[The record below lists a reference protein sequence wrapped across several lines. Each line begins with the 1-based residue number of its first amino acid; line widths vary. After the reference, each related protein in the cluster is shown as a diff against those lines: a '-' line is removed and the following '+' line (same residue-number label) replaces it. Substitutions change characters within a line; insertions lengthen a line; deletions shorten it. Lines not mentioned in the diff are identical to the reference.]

1 MGKIYHVKTQADYDV
16 LMIELEK
23 DGCTWWKDTAP
34 TKRNHWNSYE
44 EETCVRV
51 YADKS
56 LSYSTHAAYFKGAG
70 FDIQEY
76 RATDNVNSPNHY
88 KQGKQEVIEII
99 EESAT
104 NYPISVSYHIGNT
117 IKYIMR
123 APFKGRMKEDLE
135 KANWYLERA
144 IKRL

>member
-1 MGKIYHVKTQADYDV
+1 MNKIYHVKTQADYDA
-16 LMIELEK
+16 LMVELEK
-23 DGCTWWKDTAP
+23 EGCRWLSGALPK
-34 TKRNHWNSYE
+34 KHNHWDRYE
-44 EETCVRV
+44 EETCVEV
-51 YADKS
+51 YPSKNLNYSYKS
-56 LSYSTHAAYFKGAG
+56 HYEAEEY
-70 FDIQEY
+70 DIQEY
-76 RATDNVNSPNHY
+76 TATNNVNSPNHY

-104 NYPISVSYHIGNT
+104 SYPVSVSYHIGNT

-135 KANWYLERA
+135 KDNWYLERA

>member
-1 MGKIYHVKTQADYDV
+1 MGKIYHVKTQADYDA
-16 LMIELEK
+16 LMVELEGK
-23 DGCTWWKDTAP
+23 GYKWGNGALP
-34 TKRNHWNSYE
+34 TKRNNWDRYE
-44 EETCVRV
+44 EETCVVV
-51 YADKS
+51 YPSKNLNHSYKS
-56 LSYSTHAAYFKGAG
+56 YYEDNEC
-70 FDIQEY
+70 DIHEY

>member
-1 MGKIYHVKTQADYDV
+1 MDKIYHVKTQDDYDA
-16 LMIELEK
+16 LMVELEGK
-23 DGCTWWKDTAP
+23 GYKWGSGNFPTA
-34 TKRNHWNSYE
+34 KNLWMDYYG
-44 EETCVRV
+44 ETCIEVKS
-51 YADKS
+51 DKTLVFS
-56 LSYSTHAAYFKGAG
+56 DKDYFEEKEC
-70 FDIQEY
+70 DIHEY
-76 RATDNVNSPNHY
+76 RATNNVNSPNHY

-104 NYPISVSYHIGNT
+104 NYPVSVSYHIGNT

>member
-1 MGKIYHVKTQADYDV
+1 MDKIYHVKTQADYDA
-16 LMIELEK
+16 LMVELEAK
-23 DGCTWWKDTAP
+23 GYLWMSGFLP
-34 TKRNHWNSYE
+34 TKLNSWEAYGSDTGIRLE
-44 EETCVRV
+44 ESKRISCESI
-51 YADKS
+51 K
-56 LSYSTHAAYFKGAG
+56 K
-70 FDIQEY
+70 
-76 RATDNVNSPNHY
+76 TDLVVTDYVKEPNNVNSPNHY

-104 NYPISVSYHIGNT
+104 NYPVSVSYHIGNV

-144 IKRL
+144 IERL

>member
-1 MGKIYHVKTQADYDV
+1 MAKIYHVKTQADYDA
-16 LMIELEK
+16 LMVELEK
-23 DGCTWWKDTAP
+23 DGYKWSNGSIP
-34 TKRNHWNSYE
+34 TVGAYWDGYV
-44 EETCVRV
+44 EETCIEVKVNEPLR
-51 YADKS
+51 YGDR
-56 LSYSTHAAYFKGAG
+56 SYFEEKEC
-70 FDIQEY
+70 DIQEY
-76 RATDNVNSPNHY
+76 TATNNVNSPNHY

-104 NYPISVSYHIGNT
+104 NYPVSVSYHIGNV

-144 IKRL
+144 IERL

>member
-1 MGKIYHVKTQADYDV
+1 MNKTYHVKTQADYDA
-16 LMIELEK
+16 LMIELAKEGYK
-23 DGCTWWKDTAP
+23 WMGGSSLMKY
-34 TKRNHWNSYE
+34 NHWKSYK
-44 EETCVRV
+44 EETCVDV
-51 YADKS
+51 HANKSVSFADK
-56 LSYSTHAAYFKGAG
+56 AFFEEKEC
-70 FDIQEY
+70 DIHGY
-76 RATDNVNSPNHY
+76 TATDNVNRPNHY

-104 NYPISVSYHIGNT
+104 NYPVSVSYHISNT

>member
-1 MGKIYHVKTQADYDV
+1 MDKIYHVKTQTDYDA
-16 LMIELEK
+16 LMVELEK
-23 DGCTWWKDTAP
+23 DGYKWEASGIP
-34 TKRNHWNSYE
+34 TESNLWTRFKN
-44 EETCVRV
+44 ETCIRV
-51 YADKS
+51 NSNNDYLSFSSKKHYKHEGCYIHEYTADN
-56 LSYSTHAAYFKGAG
+56 
-70 FDIQEY
+70 
-76 RATDNVNSPNHY
+76 NVNSPNHY

-104 NYPISVSYHIGNT
+104 NYPVSVSYHIGNV

-144 IKRL
+144 IGRL

>member
-1 MGKIYHVKTQADYDV
+1 MDKIYHVKTQADYDA
-16 LMIELEK
+16 LMVELEK
-23 DGCTWWKDTAP
+23 DGYEWIGGGYP
-34 TKRNHWNSYE
+34 THGNAWRYDK
-44 EETCVRV
+44 EETCVELGEDKFLQHGSKSYFEAREC
-51 YADKS
+51 YIHEYTADN
-56 LSYSTHAAYFKGAG
+56 
-70 FDIQEY
+70 
-76 RATDNVNSPNHY
+76 NVNSPNHY

-104 NYPISVSYHIGNT
+104 NYPVSVSYHIGNT